1 MSYLRAAIVGAIAL
15 IFTCQTLGAGEL
27 IYRPTNP
34 GFGGNPNNID
44 YLLNLAQI
52 QNQHLP
58 DSDTG
63 GGGGAVP
70 TINFPPITID
80 LGGVAGGGGTTSDPT
95 PEAAALSGDAT
106 MQVGNGSLTDP
117 ASSR

>member
-1 MSYLRAAIVGAIAL
+1 MSNLRAATVGAIAL
-15 IFTCQTLGAGEL
+15 CFSCQTLDAGEL

-58 DSDTG
+58 DSGTDG
-63 GGGGAVP
+63 GSSAAP

-80 LGGVAGGGGTTSDPT
+80 LGGVAGGGGTTADPN
-95 PEAAALSGDAT
+95 PAAAALSGDAT
-106 MQVGNGSLTDP
+106 MQVGNGSLTSP
-117 ASSR
+117 VSSR